1 MEKVYETFPGY
12 CSDTYITAIRP
23 QLHDVFG
30 PLVPSV
36 EDNSLYQ
43 FHTATEDTH
52 FSIKY
57 VNLPKSKCTR
67 VLLDENEVVNAGV
80 LQLHN
85 KRVVFV
91 VGFADANCMWAFR
104 RSEYKTSYMGDA
116 SDPAHPVIKSCC
128 YLPIENLHLL

>member
-57 VNLPKSKCTR
+57 GDVVTFQ
-67 VLLDENEVVNAGV
+67 DELA
-80 LQLHN
+80 
-85 KRVVFV
+85 
-91 VGFADANCMWAFR
+91 AAFR
-104 RSEYKTSYMGDA
+104 IAVR
-116 SDPAHPVIKSCC
+116 PPQQ
-128 YLPIENLHLL
+128 L